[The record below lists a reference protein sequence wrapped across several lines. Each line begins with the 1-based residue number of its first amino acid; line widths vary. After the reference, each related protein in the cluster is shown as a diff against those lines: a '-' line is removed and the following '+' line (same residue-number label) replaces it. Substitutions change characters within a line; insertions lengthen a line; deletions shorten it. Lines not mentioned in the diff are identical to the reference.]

1 MKTLKCYRFE
11 LNTISAGVDFY
22 KLKDV
27 DRMRYKGRIIT
38 LLLVFLV
45 NLIYTAYYYFRDGY
59 IGWIEYTGYPILLPL
74 AWWFGKQYDKAKYY
88 SEKDPLTGIYNR
100 RYVESAFTA
109 IKSRLKQNGQSGS
122 VLLLDVN
129 DFKLV
134 NDHLGHK
141 MGDEY
146 LLLIANQLKKSVRKT
161 DIVARWGGDE
171 FLILSPN
178 VQSKEELNKM
188 LERIHQNLK
197 QLSFHDV
204 KISVSIGSALYPK
217 HGKDFD
223 DLLKVADKNMYQ
235 LKSQKRLRDTLG

>member
-1 MKTLKCYRFE
+1 
-11 LNTISAGVDFY
+11 
-22 KLKDV
+22 
-27 DRMRYKGRIIT
+27 MRYKGRIIT

-45 NLIYTAYYYFRDGY
+45 NLIYTAFYFLRDGK

-74 AWWFGKQYDKAKYY
+74 AWWFGKQYDKARYY

-109 IKSRLKQNGQSGS
+109 IKSKLDQNGQSGS

-146 LLLIANQLKKSVRKT
+146 LLLLANQLKKSVRKT

-171 FLILSPN
+171 FLILSPD
-178 VQSKEELNKM
+178 VQSKEELEKM
-188 LERIHQNLK
+188 IERIHQNLK
-197 QLSFHDV
+197 QLSFNNI
-204 KISVSIGSALYPK
+204 KISVSIGAALYPK
-217 HGKDFD
+217 HGNDLD

>member
-1 MKTLKCYRFE
+1 MKMYYLYLINEDDDK
-11 LNTISAGVDFY
+11 V
-22 KLKDV
+22 K
-27 DRMRYKGRIIT
+27 YKGRIIT
-38 LLLVFLV
+38 FLLVFFI
-45 NLIYTAYYYFRDGY
+45 NLLYTTFYFLRDGY
-59 IGWIEYTGYPILLPL
+59 IDWIEYIGYPVLLPL

-100 RYVESAFTA
+100 RYVESAFTS
-109 IKSRLKQNGQSGS
+109 IKSRLEQNDLRGA

-146 LLLIANQLKKSVRKT
+146 LLLITNQLKRSVRKT

-171 FLILSPN
+171 FLILSPDI
-178 VQSKEELNKM
+178 QKKEDLDQI

-197 QLSFHDV
+197 QLSFNDV

-217 HGKDFD
+217 HGRYLD
-223 DLLKVADKNMYQ
+223 DLLKVADKNMYYF
-235 LKSQKRLRDTLG
+235 KSQKKLRDTLG

>member
-1 MKTLKCYRFE
+1 
-11 LNTISAGVDFY
+11 V
-22 KLKDV
+22 
-27 DRMRYKGRIIT
+27 RYKGRIIT

-45 NLIYTAYYYFRDGY
+45 NLLYTAFYFVRDGN
-59 IGWIEYTGYPILLPL
+59 IGWIEYIGYPILLPL

-100 RYVESAFTA
+100 RYIESAFATV
-109 IKSRLKQNGQSGS
+109 KSRLEQNGQSGA

-134 NDHLGHK
+134 NDLLGHK
-141 MGDEY
+141 IGDEY
-146 LLLIANQLKKSVRKT
+146 LLLITNQLKKSVRKT

-171 FLILSPN
+171 FLILSPDI
-178 VQSKEELNKM
+178 QKKEDLDQM

-197 QLSFHDV
+197 QLSFHEV

-217 HGKDFD
+217 HGKCLD
-223 DLLKVADKNMYQ
+223 DLLKVADKNMYH
-235 LKSQKRLRDTLG
+235 LKSQKKLRDTLG

>member
-1 MKTLKCYRFE
+1 
-11 LNTISAGVDFY
+11 
-22 KLKDV
+22 
-27 DRMRYKGRIIT
+27 MRYKGRVIT

-45 NLIYTAYYYFRDGY
+45 NLIYTAFYYFRDGN
-59 IGWIEYTGYPILLPL
+59 IGWIEYIGYPILLPL
-74 AWWFGKQYDKAKYY
+74 AWWFGKQYDKARYY

-100 RYVESAFTA
+100 RYVELAFTA
-109 IKSRLKQNGQSGS
+109 IKTRLEQNGQRCS

-134 NDHLGHK
+134 NDQMGHK

-146 LLLIANQLKKSVRKT
+146 LLLIANQLKESVKKS

-171 FLILSPN
+171 FLILSPD
-178 VQSKEELNKM
+178 VQSKEELDKM

-197 QLSFHDV
+197 QLSFNNI
-204 KISVSIGSALYPK
+204 KISVSIGSARYPK
-217 HGKDFD
+217 HGKNLD

>member
-1 MKTLKCYRFE
+1 MKMYYLYLINEDDDK
-11 LNTISAGVDFY
+11 V
-22 KLKDV
+22 K
-27 DRMRYKGRIIT
+27 YKGRIIT
-38 LLLVFLV
+38 FLLVFFI
-45 NLIYTAYYYFRDGY
+45 NLLYTSFYFFRDGY
-59 IGWIEYTGYPILLPL
+59 IDWIEYIGYPVLLPL

-100 RYVESAFTA
+100 RYVESAFTS
-109 IKSRLKQNGQSGS
+109 IKSRLEQNDLRGA

-146 LLLIANQLKKSVRKT
+146 LLLITNQLKRSVRKT

-171 FLILSPN
+171 FLILSPDI
-178 VQSKEELNKM
+178 QKKEDLDQI

-197 QLSFHDV
+197 QLSFNDV

-217 HGKDFD
+217 HGKCLD
-223 DLLKVADKNMYQ
+223 DLLKVADKNMYHF
-235 LKSQKRLRDTLG
+235 KSQKKLRDTLG

>member
-1 MKTLKCYRFE
+1 MK
-11 LNTISAGVDFY
+11 
-22 KLKDV
+22 
-27 DRMRYKGRIIT
+27 YKGRIIT
-38 LLLVFLV
+38 FLLVFFI
-45 NLIYTAYYYFRDGY
+45 NLLYTAFYFLRDGY
-59 IGWIEYTGYPILLPL
+59 IDWIEYIGYPILLPL
-74 AWWFGKQYDKAKYY
+74 AWWFGQQYDKAKYY

-100 RYVESAFTA
+100 RYVESAFTS
-109 IKSRLKQNGQSGS
+109 IKSRLEQNDLSGA

-146 LLLIANQLKKSVRKT
+146 LLLITNQLKRSVRKT

-171 FLILSPN
+171 FLILSPDI
-178 VQSKEELNKM
+178 QKKEDLDKM

-197 QLSFHDV
+197 QLSFNDV

-217 HGKDFD
+217 HGRCLD
-223 DLLKVADKNMYQ
+223 DLLKVADKNMYYF
-235 LKSQKRLRDTLG
+235 KSQKKLRDTLG

>member
-1 MKTLKCYRFE
+1 MKMYYLYLINEDDDK
-11 LNTISAGVDFY
+11 V
-22 KLKDV
+22 K
-27 DRMRYKGRIIT
+27 YKGRIIT
-38 LLLVFLV
+38 FLLVFFI
-45 NLIYTAYYYFRDGY
+45 NLLYTSFYLFRDGY
-59 IGWIEYTGYPILLPL
+59 IDWIEYIGYPILLPL
-74 AWWFGKQYDKAKYY
+74 AWWFGQQYDKAKYY

-100 RYVESAFTA
+100 RYVESAFTS
-109 IKSRLKQNGQSGS
+109 IKSRLEQNDLSGA

-146 LLLIANQLKKSVRKT
+146 LLLITNQLKKSVRKT

-171 FLILSPN
+171 FLILSPDI
-178 VQSKEELNKM
+178 QKKEDLDKM

-197 QLSFHDV
+197 QLSFNDV

-217 HGKDFD
+217 HGKCLD
-223 DLLKVADKNMYQ
+223 DLLKVADKHMYYF
-235 LKSQKRLRDTLG
+235 KSQKKLRDTLG

>member
-1 MKTLKCYRFE
+1 MKMYYLYLINEDDDK
-11 LNTISAGVDFY
+11 V
-22 KLKDV
+22 K
-27 DRMRYKGRIIT
+27 YKGRIIT
-38 LLLVFLV
+38 FLLVFFI
-45 NLIYTAYYYFRDGY
+45 NLLYTSFYFLRDGY
-59 IGWIEYTGYPILLPL
+59 IDWIEYIGYPILLPL

-100 RYVESAFTA
+100 RYVESAFTS
-109 IKSRLKQNGQSGS
+109 IKSRLEQNDLSGA

-146 LLLIANQLKKSVRKT
+146 LLLITNQLKRSVRKT

-171 FLILSPN
+171 FLILSPGI
-178 VQSKEELNKM
+178 QKREDLDQI

-197 QLSFHDV
+197 QLSFNDV

-217 HGKDFD
+217 HGKCLD
-223 DLLKVADKNMYQ
+223 DLLKVADKNMYYF
-235 LKSQKRLRDTLG
+235 KSQKKLRDTLG

>member
-1 MKTLKCYRFE
+1 
-11 LNTISAGVDFY
+11 V
-22 KLKDV
+22 
-27 DRMRYKGRIIT
+27 RYKGRIIT

-45 NLIYTAYYYFRDGY
+45 NLLYTAFYFFRDGY

-100 RYVESAFTA
+100 RYVESAFTT
-109 IKSRLKQNGQSGS
+109 IKSRLEQNGQNGA

-134 NDHLGHK
+134 NDQLGHK

-146 LLLIANQLKKSVRKT
+146 LLLITNQLKRSVRKN

-171 FLILSPN
+171 FLILAPDI
-178 VQSKEELNKM
+178 QEKDDLDQI
-188 LERIHQNLK
+188 LERIHHNLN
-197 QLSFHDV
+197 QLAFNDV

-217 HGKDFD
+217 HGKNLD
-223 DLLKVADKNMYQ
+223 DLLKVADKNMYR
-235 LKSQKRLRDTLG
+235 LKSQKKLRGTLG